1 MEEYEA
7 LIMRLHH
14 MGVGNPEEMA
24 REAFIGNPIALKQVE
39 VLDKPKKRKVSAYSR
54 EFGRQYR
61 ALRKKHPR
69 MSHGEITKKAHAATR
84 KIRKPRK

>member
-1 MEEYEA
+1 MSLEEYQALIRMQMEETLA
-7 LIMRLHH
+7 LLPAP
-14 MGVGNPEEMA
+14 GPLGPPA
-24 REAFIGNPIALKQVE
+24 PPSP
-39 VLDKPKKRKVSAYSR
+39 KPKRKVSAYSR

-69 MSHGEITKKAHAATR
+69 MSHGQITKKAHAATR

>member
-1 MEEYEA
+1 MSLEEYQA
-7 LIMRLHH
+7 LLAQIVRESVQQQIFPLA
-14 MGVGNPEEMA
+14 NEENMA
-24 REAFIGNPIALKQVE
+24 QFDQQVQR
-39 VLDKPKKRKVSAYSR
+39 KKRKVSAYSR

-69 MSHGEITKKAHAATR
+69 MSHGQITKKAHAATR

>member
-1 MEEYEA
+1 MSIDEYRAMLAQIVAAESGA
-7 LIMRLHH
+7 
-14 MGVGNPEEMA
+14 V
-24 REAFIGNPIALKQVE
+24 QE
-39 VLDKPKKRKVSAYSR
+39 VIQIERAAAPKKRKVSAYSR

-69 MSHGEITKKAHAATR
+69 MGHGTITKKAHAATR